1 MGIFFAGMKFAIS
14 SCWNSHRHEDGY
26 AMVRELADLGF
37 SHIELSHGVRL
48 SLIPGILRAL
58 EEGVAQVSSVHNFCP
73 LPVGVMGAAPNLY
86 EPSAVSRRER
96 ILWLHNTRKTVEF
109 AGRVGCSH
117 VVLHSGRARFL
128 FRDPEK
134 SLERVSAQGA
144 FKGQALQAVLTKGLK
159 RIRHRQKGFIKR
171 LKESYGL
178 IAGQAREEGI
188 RFGIENREGF
198 TELPLDDEMPGLLES
213 LAEHEVF
220 DYWHDA
226 GHAQLKERRGLMGH
240 RELLEMMRP
249 RLGGFH
255 LHDVSEEERDHQV
268 PGKGVIDWAMVSS
281 FVCPGDCVVME
292 MSPRLSSEELSEG
305 RDFLLRKIPLLAQ

>member
-1 MGIFFAGMKFAIS
+1 
-14 SCWNSHRHEDGY
+14 
-26 AMVRELADLGF
+26 MVRELADLGF
-37 SHIELSHGVRL
+37 SYIELSHGIRL

-58 EEGVAQVSSVHNFCP
+58 EEGVAEVSSVHNFCP

-86 EPSAVSRRER
+86 EPSAGSRRER

-109 AGRVGCSH
+109 ASRVGCKH

-134 SLERVSAQGA
+134 ALERVYARGA
-144 FKGQALQAVLTKGLK
+144 FKGQALEAAVAKGLK
-159 RIRHRQKGFIKR
+159 LMRRRQKGFIRR

-178 IAGQAREEGI
+178 IADQAREAGV

-198 TELPLDDEMPGLLES
+198 TELPLDEEMPCLLES

-226 GHAQLKERRGLMGH
+226 GHAQLKERRGLIGH
-240 RELLEMMRP
+240 RELLGKMRP

-255 LHDVSEEERDHQV
+255 LHDVSEGDRDHQV
-268 PGKGVIDWAMVSS
+268 PGKGVIDWSMVSDYIR
-281 FVCPGDCVVME
+281 PDDCVVME
-292 MSPRLSSEELSEG
+292 MSPRLRAEELSEG
-305 RDFLLRKIPLLAQ
+305 REFLLQKVPLLSR

>member
-1 MGIFFAGMKFAIS
+1 
-14 SCWNSHRHEDGY
+14 
-26 AMVRELADLGF
+26 MVCELADLGF
-37 SHIELSHGVRL
+37 SHVELSHGIRL

-58 EEGVAQVSSVHNFCP
+58 EEGVAQVSSLHNFCP
-73 LPVGVMGAAPNLY
+73 LPVGVMGAVPNLY
-86 EPSAVSRRER
+86 EPTAVSRRER

-109 AGRVGCSH
+109 ASRVGCRH
-117 VVLHSGRARFL
+117 IVLHSGRARFL

-134 SLERVSAQGA
+134 ALERVSMQGVN
-144 FKGQALQAVLTKGLK
+144 KGQALEIFLAKGLK
-159 RIRHRQKGFIKR
+159 RIRRRQKGFIKR

-178 IAGQAREEGI
+178 IAGQAREAGV

-213 LAEHEVF
+213 LAEHDVF

-226 GHAQLKERRGLMGH
+226 GHAQLKEIKGLINH
-240 RELLEMMRP
+240 RELLEKMRP

-268 PGKGVIDWAMVSS
+268 PGKGIIDWSMVSA
-281 FVCPGDCVVME
+281 FVRPEDCVVME
-292 MSPRLSSEELSEG
+292 MSPRLRSEELSEG
-305 RDFLLRKIPLLAQ
+305 REFLLRQIPLLARDEG